1 VAPLLD
7 VSGMSAGYDGHP
19 FVHDINL
26 YVEAGEVV
34 TLLGAN
40 GAGKTTTL
48 LALSGDLTPLAGSVE
63 FNGAK
68 KKMPL
73 YRMAQRGLAFVTE
86 ERSVFMRLSVAENLR
101 VGNCDIDRVLTL
113 FPELD
118 PLLDRRAGNL
128 SGGEQQ
134 MLTLGRALARPTKL
148 LLIDELSL
156 GLAPQIVARLLQAV
170 RQAADDGLGVLI
182 VEQHVEAALRHADR
196 AYVLQ
201 RGRIVLEGPCSE
213 IAGKVRDLEESYL
226 ASSGGH
232 ALASAGAANSA
243 APDQARGPGAI

>member
-86 ERSVFMRLSVAENLR
+86 ERSVFMRLSVAETSTGCSPFSR
-101 VGNCDIDRVLTL
+101 SSTRCSTAERETY
-113 FPELD
+113 PAASS
-118 PLLDRRAGNL
+118 RCSR
-128 SGGEQQ
+128 SGVPWP
-134 MLTLGRALARPTKL
+134 ARP
-148 LLIDELSL
+148 
-156 GLAPQIVARLLQAV
+156 
-170 RQAADDGLGVLI
+170 
-182 VEQHVEAALRHADR
+182 
-196 AYVLQ
+196 
-201 RGRIVLEGPCSE
+201 
-213 IAGKVRDLEESYL
+213 SYC
-226 ASSGGH
+226 
-232 ALASAGAANSA
+232 
-243 APDQARGPGAI
+243 